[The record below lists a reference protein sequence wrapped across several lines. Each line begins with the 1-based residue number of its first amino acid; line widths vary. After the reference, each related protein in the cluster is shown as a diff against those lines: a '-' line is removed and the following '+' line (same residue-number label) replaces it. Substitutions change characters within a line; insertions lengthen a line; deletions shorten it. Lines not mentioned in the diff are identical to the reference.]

1 MKGSERGSAAL
12 TVIAGVG
19 LAGLLLTAAADLGLF
34 LLARSKAQTA
44 ADAAA
49 LAAAGTMI
57 PGSLGEAGSEAERFA
72 HANGARLLACDC
84 PPRGS
89 EAVVR
94 VQVPVR
100 FLLLRSG
107 ARYVTAS
114 ARSEVELP
122 HVPPKY

>member
-1 MKGSERGSAAL
+1 MRDGETGSATL
-12 TVIAGVG
+12 TVIAGVW
-19 LAGLLLTAAADLGLF
+19 LAGLFLTAAADIGLF
-34 LLARSKAQTA
+34 LLARVKAQTA

-49 LAAAGTMI
+49 LAAAGTMV
-57 PGSLGEAGSEAERFA
+57 PGSLGEARAEAERFA
-72 HANGARLLACDC
+72 HANGARLIACEC

-89 EAVVR
+89 EAMVR
-94 VQVPVR
+94 VRVPVR
-100 FLLLRSG
+100 FLLLGSG